1 MPFYVASSVNK
12 CGHFLPLLALARLLH
27 YRNTFPQS
35 FVRHK
40 LRPFRLNT
48 FQLLLHLLLIV
59 RTPLPFLQ
67 ESEIGRLIYVLPA
80 LNLNK
85 FALGRTYDSQRKS
98 HGIVVYLPLPRCV
111 EFALKYLQI
120 HIRFRSMVILLSLL
134 LVGFNPLVHIF
145 GQWRHNGNLFFRH
158 WMNKRER
165 VTMQGLTV

>member
-12 CGHFLPLLALARLLH
+12 CEHFLPLLASARLLH

-35 FVRHK
+35 FVRHR
-40 LRPFRLNT
+40 LHPSRLNT
-48 FQLLLHLLLIV
+48 LRHLLRLLLVV

-67 ESEIGRLIYVLPA
+67 ESETGRLIYVLPA

-98 HGIVVYLPLPRCV
+98 HGTVACLPLPRCV

-134 LVGFNPLVHIF
+134 FVGFYPLVHIF
-145 GQWRHNGNLFFRH
+145 WKWRHNGHFFFRH
-158 WMNKRER
+158 WMNKRE
-165 VTMQGLTV
+165 